1 MNEQTKAGRLYLYLL
16 NRNKEDLK
24 VVMVVQGLTT
34 MPTKITDMSVLRLE
48 AKVIEELRSIVEE
61 HKANWDLWI
70 EPASN
75 YQELYNNLRRRGYHK
90 IPVKSKPIH
99 SESSFNDPH
108 VADTRQLAKKSTMV
122 RKAT

>member
-1 MNEQTKAGRLYLYLL
+1 MSDKTKAGRLYLYLL

-24 VVMVVQGLTT
+24 VVMALQGLVT
-34 MPTKITDMSVLRLE
+34 MPTKITDISVLRLE
-48 AKVIEELRSIVEE
+48 AKVVEELRSIVEE
-61 HKANWDLWI
+61 HKAQWDLWI
-70 EPASN
+70 EPANN
-75 YQELYNNLRRRGYHK
+75 YQELYDNLRRRGYYK
-90 IPVKSKPIH
+90 IPLKSKPIH